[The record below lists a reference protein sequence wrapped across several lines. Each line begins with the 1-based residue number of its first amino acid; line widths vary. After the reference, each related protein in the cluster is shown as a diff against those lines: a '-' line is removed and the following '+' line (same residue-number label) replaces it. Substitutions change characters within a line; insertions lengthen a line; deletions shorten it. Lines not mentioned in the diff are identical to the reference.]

1 MNHLEAQSYIMPF
14 IEGKV
19 PDNKQEDFVMH
30 MKNCK
35 KCHEEL
41 EIYYTLLV
49 GMKQLDNK
57 SKLSTDFSKDLEAEL
72 KAMGHHV
79 RKKKNFKVSAFSFVM
94 AGTII
99 VIGLLYAGVLNKVF
113 SFEQYTK
120 ELNQG
125 EYYFSYML
133 HDNLIYDNSD
143 RIYESDILRKGDS
156 VTDFDRIKG
165 YNRMEKEYDNIINIG
180 EGLTDVKTTSD

>member
-14 IEGKV
+14 IEGKI

-49 GMKQLDNK
+49 GMKQLDNRT
-57 SKLSTDFSKDLEAEL
+57 KLSTDFNKDLENEL

-79 RKKKNFKVSAFSFVM
+79 RKRKNVKVSAFSIIM
-94 AGTII
+94 AGAII
-99 VIGLLYAGVLNKVF
+99 VISLLYAGVLNKIY

-133 HDNLIYDNSD
+133 HDELIYDTMTGFMKVISSLNLI
-143 RIYESDILRKGDS
+143 RLLILTVSEVITRWK
-156 VTDFDRIKG
+156 K
-165 YNRMEKEYDNIINIG
+165 NMEI
-180 EGLTDVKTTSD
+180 

>member
-14 IEGKV
+14 IEGKI

-49 GMKQLDNK
+49 GMKQLDNRT
-57 SKLSTDFSKDLEAEL
+57 KLSTDFNKDLENEL

-79 RKKKNFKVSAFSFVM
+79 RKRKNVKVSAFSIIM
-94 AGTII
+94 AGAII
-99 VIGLLYAGVLNKVF
+99 VISLLYAGVLNKIY

-125 EYYFSYML
+125 EYYFSFML
-133 HDNLIYDNSD
+133 HDELIYDNHD
-143 RIYESDILRKGDS
+143 RIYESDQLTKSDK
-156 VTDFDRIKG
+156 VTDFDRIRG
-165 YNRMEKEYDNIINIG
+165 YNQMEKEYGNIINIG
-180 EGLTDVKTTSD
+180 EGMMNVETTSD